1 MIIIFSFAYLPNYST
16 KLQVPVPV
24 VIRII
29 NNFTSFFKRAWSF
42 ILFFVLIFILG
53 IRFILKKP
61 NIKKAIDQ
69 FKTKI
74 PIYQRFL
81 ISSLTSKLSRA
92 LSILL
97 QASVN
102 LTDSF
107 PIVIPLM
114 ANSYIES
121 KLHSAFNEILKG
133 TSFSQALKDANL
145 FRSDFLEMVKVG
157 EQSGELGSMLST
169 TTAYLDEQ
177 VLDNMHKLVA
187 LIEPSLIVLIA
198 GLIIIIMSVVFF
210 PYEYHEIPLIRKQ
223 KMTFNHVLANR
234 LISYSPMLRKK
245 AKQFLEQLPKE
256 AKPSRFD
263 YELLNQQLIS
273 EEDLLKIIASIW
285 NIPIY
290 DETKHNLDA
299 TLLKKF
305 SMDFII
311 KNQIL
316 PLCFCNGKYWIAI
329 TDWFYLFIHQKLIC
343 LFDKPYQ
350 PVLMTK
356 KVWEGICQMLFSH
369 RETLLLLNNMEQDTP
384 IIDRENDEENQ
395 EIDTAPIVQLV
406 DAIIKEAISIGAS
419 DIHFEPMERNV
430 RVRMRIDGILVK
442 KANLNHKIYSSLL
455 TRIKIASNIDITKR
469 RIPQDGRMK
478 YLENIRI

>member
-1 MIIIFSFAYLPNYST
+1 MNWRYRAKTIDNTKITGIIEANDENNLRAILSEQKFFLVKAKAVKNLKLSSKFRKRLSFRQLANFSRQWSAMLASGVDIRTSLQTIRDHSESRVMKSLLTMIYVDISKGTEISIALGKFNSFFTPFFVHMIQIGEFSGNLPHVLQQLTVYYENEDCLERKLKQAFQYPKILLLFSGVVVLIISFFILPLFTKLFN

-210 PYEYHEIPLIRKQ
+210 PL
-223 KMTFNHVLANR
+223 M
-234 LISYSPMLRKK
+234 
-245 AKQFLEQLPKE
+245 
-256 AKPSRFD
+256 
-263 YELLNQQLIS
+263 
-273 EEDLLKIIASIW
+273 
-285 NIPIY
+285 NI
-290 DETKHNLDA
+290 
-299 TLLKKF
+299 
-305 SMDFII
+305 
-311 KNQIL
+311 
-316 PLCFCNGKYWIAI
+316 
-329 TDWFYLFIHQKLIC
+329 
-343 LFDKPYQ
+343 
-350 PVLMTK
+350 
-356 KVWEGICQMLFSH
+356 
-369 RETLLLLNNMEQDTP
+369 
-384 IIDRENDEENQ
+384 
-395 EIDTAPIVQLV
+395 
-406 DAIIKEAISIGAS
+406 
-419 DIHFEPMERNV
+419 
-430 RVRMRIDGILVK
+430 
-442 KANLNHKIYSSLL
+442 
-455 TRIKIASNIDITKR
+455 
-469 RIPQDGRMK
+469 MK
-478 YLENIRI
+478 YRF

>member
-1 MIIIFSFAYLPNYST
+1 MNWRYRAKTIDNTKITGIIEANDENNLRAILSEQKFFLVKAKAVKNLKLSSKFRKRLSFRQLANFSRQWSAMLASGVDIRTSLQTIRDHSESRVMKSLLTMIYVDISKGTDISIALGKFNSFFTPFFVHMIQIGEFSGNLPHVLQQLTVYYENEDCLERKLKQAFQYPKILLLFSGVVVLIISFFILPLFTKLFN

-42 ILFFVLIFILG
+42 ILFFFLIFILG

-210 PYEYHEIPLIRKQ
+210 PL
-223 KMTFNHVLANR
+223 M
-234 LISYSPMLRKK
+234 
-245 AKQFLEQLPKE
+245 
-256 AKPSRFD
+256 
-263 YELLNQQLIS
+263 
-273 EEDLLKIIASIW
+273 
-285 NIPIY
+285 NI
-290 DETKHNLDA
+290 
-299 TLLKKF
+299 
-305 SMDFII
+305 
-311 KNQIL
+311 
-316 PLCFCNGKYWIAI
+316 
-329 TDWFYLFIHQKLIC
+329 
-343 LFDKPYQ
+343 
-350 PVLMTK
+350 
-356 KVWEGICQMLFSH
+356 
-369 RETLLLLNNMEQDTP
+369 
-384 IIDRENDEENQ
+384 
-395 EIDTAPIVQLV
+395 
-406 DAIIKEAISIGAS
+406 
-419 DIHFEPMERNV
+419 
-430 RVRMRIDGILVK
+430 
-442 KANLNHKIYSSLL
+442 
-455 TRIKIASNIDITKR
+455 
-469 RIPQDGRMK
+469 MK
-478 YLENIRI
+478 YRF

>member
-1 MIIIFSFAYLPNYST
+1 MNWRYRAKTIDNTKITGIIEANDENNLRAILSEQKFFLVKAKAVKNLKLSSKFRKCLSFRQLANFSRQWSAMLASGVDIRTSLQTIRDHSESRVMKSLLTMIYVDISKGTDISIALGKFNSFFTPFFVHMIQIGEFSGNLPHVLQQLTVYYENEDCLERKLKQAFQYPKILLLFSGVVVLIISFFILPLFTKLFN

-210 PYEYHEIPLIRKQ
+210 PL
-223 KMTFNHVLANR
+223 M
-234 LISYSPMLRKK
+234 
-245 AKQFLEQLPKE
+245 
-256 AKPSRFD
+256 
-263 YELLNQQLIS
+263 
-273 EEDLLKIIASIW
+273 
-285 NIPIY
+285 NI
-290 DETKHNLDA
+290 
-299 TLLKKF
+299 
-305 SMDFII
+305 
-311 KNQIL
+311 
-316 PLCFCNGKYWIAI
+316 
-329 TDWFYLFIHQKLIC
+329 
-343 LFDKPYQ
+343 
-350 PVLMTK
+350 
-356 KVWEGICQMLFSH
+356 
-369 RETLLLLNNMEQDTP
+369 
-384 IIDRENDEENQ
+384 
-395 EIDTAPIVQLV
+395 
-406 DAIIKEAISIGAS
+406 
-419 DIHFEPMERNV
+419 
-430 RVRMRIDGILVK
+430 
-442 KANLNHKIYSSLL
+442 
-455 TRIKIASNIDITKR
+455 
-469 RIPQDGRMK
+469 MK
-478 YLENIRI
+478 YRF

>member
-1 MIIIFSFAYLPNYST
+1 MNWRYRAKTIDNTKITGIIEANDENNLRAILSEQKFFLVKAKAVKNLKLSSKFRKRLSFRQLANFSRQWSAMLASGVDIRTSLQTIRDHSESRVMKSLLTMIYVDISKGTDISIALGKFNSFFTPFFVHMIQIGEFSGNLPHVLQQLTVYYENEDCLERKLKQAFQYPKILLLFSGVVVLIISFFILPLFTKLFN

-210 PYEYHEIPLIRKQ
+210 PL
-223 KMTFNHVLANR
+223 M
-234 LISYSPMLRKK
+234 
-245 AKQFLEQLPKE
+245 
-256 AKPSRFD
+256 
-263 YELLNQQLIS
+263 
-273 EEDLLKIIASIW
+273 
-285 NIPIY
+285 NI
-290 DETKHNLDA
+290 
-299 TLLKKF
+299 
-305 SMDFII
+305 
-311 KNQIL
+311 
-316 PLCFCNGKYWIAI
+316 
-329 TDWFYLFIHQKLIC
+329 
-343 LFDKPYQ
+343 
-350 PVLMTK
+350 
-356 KVWEGICQMLFSH
+356 
-369 RETLLLLNNMEQDTP
+369 
-384 IIDRENDEENQ
+384 
-395 EIDTAPIVQLV
+395 
-406 DAIIKEAISIGAS
+406 
-419 DIHFEPMERNV
+419 
-430 RVRMRIDGILVK
+430 
-442 KANLNHKIYSSLL
+442 
-455 TRIKIASNIDITKR
+455 
-469 RIPQDGRMK
+469 MK
-478 YLENIRI
+478 YRF

>member
-1 MIIIFSFAYLPNYST
+1 MNWRYRAKTIDNTKITGIIEANDENNLRAILSEQKFFLVKAKAVKNLKLSSKFRKRLSFRQLANFSRQWSAMLASGVDIRPSLQTIRDHSESRVMKSLLTMIYVDISKGTDISIALGKFNSFFTPFFVHMIQIGEFSGNLPHVLQQLTVYYENEDCLERKLKQAFQYPKILLLFSGVVVLIISFFILPLFTKLFN

-210 PYEYHEIPLIRKQ
+210 PL
-223 KMTFNHVLANR
+223 M
-234 LISYSPMLRKK
+234 
-245 AKQFLEQLPKE
+245 
-256 AKPSRFD
+256 
-263 YELLNQQLIS
+263 
-273 EEDLLKIIASIW
+273 
-285 NIPIY
+285 NI
-290 DETKHNLDA
+290 
-299 TLLKKF
+299 
-305 SMDFII
+305 
-311 KNQIL
+311 
-316 PLCFCNGKYWIAI
+316 
-329 TDWFYLFIHQKLIC
+329 
-343 LFDKPYQ
+343 
-350 PVLMTK
+350 
-356 KVWEGICQMLFSH
+356 
-369 RETLLLLNNMEQDTP
+369 
-384 IIDRENDEENQ
+384 
-395 EIDTAPIVQLV
+395 
-406 DAIIKEAISIGAS
+406 
-419 DIHFEPMERNV
+419 
-430 RVRMRIDGILVK
+430 
-442 KANLNHKIYSSLL
+442 
-455 TRIKIASNIDITKR
+455 
-469 RIPQDGRMK
+469 MK
-478 YLENIRI
+478 YRF

>member
-1 MIIIFSFAYLPNYST
+1 MLASGVDIRTSLQTIRDHSESRVMKSLLTMIYVDISKGTDISIALGKFNSFFTPFFVHMIQIGEFSGNLPHVLQQLTVYYENEDCLERKLKQAFQYPKILLLFSGVVVLIISFFILPLFTKLFN

-61 NIKKAIDQ
+61 NIKKEIDQ

-210 PYEYHEIPLIRKQ
+210 PL
-223 KMTFNHVLANR
+223 M
-234 LISYSPMLRKK
+234 
-245 AKQFLEQLPKE
+245 
-256 AKPSRFD
+256 
-263 YELLNQQLIS
+263 
-273 EEDLLKIIASIW
+273 
-285 NIPIY
+285 NI
-290 DETKHNLDA
+290 
-299 TLLKKF
+299 
-305 SMDFII
+305 
-311 KNQIL
+311 
-316 PLCFCNGKYWIAI
+316 
-329 TDWFYLFIHQKLIC
+329 
-343 LFDKPYQ
+343 
-350 PVLMTK
+350 
-356 KVWEGICQMLFSH
+356 
-369 RETLLLLNNMEQDTP
+369 
-384 IIDRENDEENQ
+384 
-395 EIDTAPIVQLV
+395 
-406 DAIIKEAISIGAS
+406 
-419 DIHFEPMERNV
+419 
-430 RVRMRIDGILVK
+430 
-442 KANLNHKIYSSLL
+442 
-455 TRIKIASNIDITKR
+455 
-469 RIPQDGRMK
+469 MK
-478 YLENIRI
+478 YRF

>member
-1 MIIIFSFAYLPNYST
+1 MNWRYRAKTIDNTKITGIIEANDENNLRAILSEQKFFLVKAKAVKNLKLSSKFRKRLSFRQLANFSRQWSAMLASGVDIRTSLQTIRDHSESRVMKSLLTMIYVDISKGTDISIALGKFNSFFTPFFVHMIQIGEFSGNLPHVLQQLTVYYENEDCLERKLKQAFQYPKILLLFSGVVVLIISFFILPLFTKLFN

-145 FRSDFLEMVKVG
+145 FRADFLEMVKVG

-210 PYEYHEIPLIRKQ
+210 PL
-223 KMTFNHVLANR
+223 M
-234 LISYSPMLRKK
+234 
-245 AKQFLEQLPKE
+245 
-256 AKPSRFD
+256 
-263 YELLNQQLIS
+263 
-273 EEDLLKIIASIW
+273 
-285 NIPIY
+285 NI
-290 DETKHNLDA
+290 
-299 TLLKKF
+299 
-305 SMDFII
+305 
-311 KNQIL
+311 
-316 PLCFCNGKYWIAI
+316 
-329 TDWFYLFIHQKLIC
+329 
-343 LFDKPYQ
+343 
-350 PVLMTK
+350 
-356 KVWEGICQMLFSH
+356 
-369 RETLLLLNNMEQDTP
+369 
-384 IIDRENDEENQ
+384 
-395 EIDTAPIVQLV
+395 
-406 DAIIKEAISIGAS
+406 
-419 DIHFEPMERNV
+419 
-430 RVRMRIDGILVK
+430 
-442 KANLNHKIYSSLL
+442 
-455 TRIKIASNIDITKR
+455 
-469 RIPQDGRMK
+469 MK
-478 YLENIRI
+478 YRF

>member
-1 MIIIFSFAYLPNYST
+1 MNWRYRAKTIDNTKITGIIEANDENNLRAILSEQKFFLVKAKAVKNLKLSSKFRKRLSFRQLANFSRQWSAMLASGVDIRTSLQTIRDHSESRVMKSLLTMIYVDISKGTDISIALGKFNSFFTPFFVHMIQIGEFSGNLPHVLQQLTVYYENEDCLERKLKQAFQYPKILLLFSGVVVLIISFFILPLFTKLFN

-133 TSFSQALKDANL
+133 TSFSQVLKDANL

-210 PYEYHEIPLIRKQ
+210 PL
-223 KMTFNHVLANR
+223 M
-234 LISYSPMLRKK
+234 
-245 AKQFLEQLPKE
+245 
-256 AKPSRFD
+256 
-263 YELLNQQLIS
+263 
-273 EEDLLKIIASIW
+273 
-285 NIPIY
+285 NI
-290 DETKHNLDA
+290 
-299 TLLKKF
+299 
-305 SMDFII
+305 
-311 KNQIL
+311 
-316 PLCFCNGKYWIAI
+316 
-329 TDWFYLFIHQKLIC
+329 
-343 LFDKPYQ
+343 
-350 PVLMTK
+350 
-356 KVWEGICQMLFSH
+356 
-369 RETLLLLNNMEQDTP
+369 
-384 IIDRENDEENQ
+384 
-395 EIDTAPIVQLV
+395 
-406 DAIIKEAISIGAS
+406 
-419 DIHFEPMERNV
+419 
-430 RVRMRIDGILVK
+430 
-442 KANLNHKIYSSLL
+442 
-455 TRIKIASNIDITKR
+455 
-469 RIPQDGRMK
+469 MK
-478 YLENIRI
+478 YRF